1 MQQHSLLLLLAFLL
15 TSSQGINK
23 NTGQEGSMVTDP
35 KPIYERRGGYQKALQ
50 DKLLAAHVRGQ
61 EALIAEQQG
70 IQKSDQAA
78 GAKQEGEGEQQ
89 YEERYTITIQPRS
102 TSCFFLEDLQAG
114 YVLSIH
120 YLVLSTKGGT
130 QMDIGMTLKD
140 PEKRMVPGAYKG
152 RKSEFHFRDHKV
164 DKTGDYELCFNN
176 YFSVMEEKKVV
187 WELEVIGDEEKFDTN
202 DEIQL
207 AVNQTLAEY
216 LAEAQ
221 EVRTAVSRVR
231 LRLSKMRQ
239 HQWWLQTKVP
249 KDLARLESLLVMI
262 DRWSLGYSCAV
273 LLVGI
278 LQVFFLRRL
287 FRQRPNIANMKTST

>member
-1 MQQHSLLLLLAFLL
+1 MRPFLLLLPCLL
-15 TSSQGINK
+15 TCQGINK
-23 NTGQEGSMVTDP
+23 NTGQEDP
-35 KPIYERRGGYQKALQ
+35 KEVYQRRGGYQKALQ
-50 DKLLAAHVRGQ
+50 DKLLAAHAKGQ
-61 EALIAEQQG
+61 QVLAAEQQG
-70 IQKSDQAA
+70 GQAA
-78 GAKQEGEGEQQ
+78 PAVEEGEQQ

-114 YVLSIH
+114 YTISIH

-152 RKSEFHFRDHKV
+152 RKTEFHFRDHKV
-164 DKTGDYELCFNN
+164 EKTGDYELCFNN

-187 WELEVIGDEEKFDTN
+187 WELDVIGDEEKFDTN
-202 DEIQL
+202 DEVEL

-262 DRWSLGYSCAV
+262 DRWSIGYSCAV

-287 FRQRPNIANMKTST
+287 FKQRPNIANMKVST

>member
-1 MQQHSLLLLLAFLL
+1 MRPILLLLACLL
-15 TSSQGINK
+15 TTSQGINK
-23 NTGQEGSMVTDP
+23 NTGGQAADP
-35 KPIYERRGGYQKALQ
+35 KDTYQRRGGYQKALQ
-50 DKLLAAHVRGQ
+50 DKLIAAHERGQ
-61 EALIAEQQG
+61 QVLAAEQQG
-70 IQKSDQAA
+70 GDQAA
-78 GAKQEGEGEQQ
+78 ASAVEEVEGEQQ

-114 YVLSIH
+114 YTISIH

-152 RKSEFHFRDHKV
+152 RKTEFHFRDHKV
-164 DKTGDYELCFNN
+164 EKTGDYELCFNN

-187 WELEVIGDEEKFDTN
+187 WELDVIGDEEKFETN
-202 DEIQL
+202 DEVQL

-287 FRQRPNIANMKTST
+287 FTQRPNIANMKVAT

>member
-1 MQQHSLLLLLAFLL
+1 MQQYSFLLLLAFLL
-15 TSSQGINK
+15 TSQGINK
-23 NTGQEGSMVTDP
+23 NTGQDP

-50 DKLLAAHVRGQ
+50 DKLLAAHERGQ
-61 EALIAEQQG
+61 EALIADQQARQQG
-70 IQKSDQAA
+70 GQAA
-78 GAKQEGEGEQQ
+78 GAVQEGEGEQQ

-152 RKSEFHFRDHKV
+152 RKTEFHFRDHKV
-164 DKTGDYELCFNN
+164 EKTGDYELCFNN

-216 LAEAQ
+216 LEEAQ

-287 FRQRPNIANMKTST
+287 FRQRPNIANMKVST